1 MTPLS
6 DRVVILGLVV
16 TVALCF
22 ALAFWA
28 ARLNPSREPPML
40 WRDSPETPG
49 IPGQRPQGGGAPRD
63 GSGPAGG
70 LLKGGSV
77 L

>member
-6 DRVVILGLVV
+6 DRVVILGLIV

-40 WRDSPETPG
+40 WRDSPEP
-49 IPGQRPQGGGAPRD
+49 PSSPRQLPRGGGAP
-63 GSGPAGG
+63 GPPSGPAGG
-70 LLKGGSV
+70 LLRGGPV